1 MNISLK
7 DTNEPL
13 KAKVLGYGVIRL
25 YKDKEPQADG
35 ELGNVEGSD
44 TMVAILGV
52 PFYFTASDL
61 LLGFFDK
68 DTKEAVSHFRLVRS
82 QTPNRFIVLMK
93 FRSAQRAKSFVEQ
106 YNGKPFNS
114 MEPEACNVIYIKR
127 IVFRPASGHN
137 TINSIPYLLEDPFTY
152 CTDTDLTVP
161 SGPSQ
166 QKKLHDKSKYTELA
180 TCPVCLE
187 RLDSTVTGL
196 LTIPCQH
203 TFHCDCLSRWK
214 DDTCPV
220 CRYSN
225 KFDRRKPDEVQV
237 EKCFECGSDS
247 NLWICLICGNI
258 GCGRYDAGH
267 AIDHY
272 NRTSHCFA
280 METTTQRVWDY
291 AGDNYVHRLIQNE
304 ADGKLVELPLRTNK
318 NNSST
323 SLSSEEHEAKIEKI
337 GFEYS
342 KMLISQLESQREF
355 YDSRL

>member
-1 MNISLK
+1 MGETETLSYTLFFDIFKPNQLIGEASVNTHSKATEYLSVLKEKKLLNYPQDSILEPWANKVFNNSDIFASVPSSSSPFPSDSNILSLLHSHSSTQSKLIEKKLEDLQISEIRRNKIDYRFSKIEVTYIDMNISLK

-25 YKDKEPQADG
+25 YRDKEPQTNG

-93 FRSAQRAKSFVEQ
+93 FRSAQRAKTFVEQ

-114 MEPEACNVIYIKR
+114 MEPEACNAIYIKR
-127 IVFRPASGHN
+127 IVFRPASGHS

-152 CTDTDLTVP
+152 CTDTDLKVP

-203 TFHCDCLSRWK
+203 TFHCDCLSRNVLNVVVIL
-214 DDTCPV
+214 T
-220 CRYSN
+220 Y
-225 KFDRRKPDEVQV
+225 
-237 EKCFECGSDS
+237 
-247 NLWICLICGNI
+247 
-258 GCGRYDAGH
+258 
-267 AIDHY
+267 
-272 NRTSHCFA
+272 
-280 METTTQRVWDY
+280 
-291 AGDNYVHRLIQNE
+291 
-304 ADGKLVELPLRTNK
+304 
-318 NNSST
+318 
-323 SLSSEEHEAKIEKI
+323 
-337 GFEYS
+337 GFV
-342 KMLISQLESQREF
+342 
-355 YDSRL
+355 